1 MNSTFL
7 DFGIVQIKWYSIFI
21 FLAMLA
27 ACLIIFKET
36 AIIELTPIFAGYI
49 MLGIHNTRRE
59 RKAVEIK

>member
-27 ACLIIFKET
+27 ACLIIFKE
-36 AIIELTPIFAGYI
+36 AKKKNIAEDNYWDF
-49 MLGIHNTRRE
+49 RS
-59 RKAVEIK
+59 